1 MTHTHFSKKC
11 CIKLLLVV
19 CIFTFSFNSYSQN
32 LDYNSK
38 VTFALTDG
46 SSITLYAQLSGS
58 GSTAVPLKNYYY
70 LPTQVQLAR
79 DAQTQ
84 VPEFLFLK
92 YITDQREDQ
101 GGVSG
106 ALIHFLMQVKFTPQ
120 QLAEIQ
126 SKLVA
131 KVPGALVKGP
141 VNLFATG
148 DANSFTITSAIVNTT
163 SGMTKSLVTSGK
175 APLQEGGKI
184 AVASNLD
191 KNGAQLLAA
200 TFEKTSSITDLSV
213 NLFYKYYLVMNGL
226 KAKFT
231 IDYKKIHEINRQDS
245 INAKR
250 ERGGWWLWSY
260 DKSQTW
266 TEIHTMYERLVEK
279 KAITIEI
286 TEGEGVSPEK
296 TAKITEALFQL
307 FLTSVAT
314 PATTQPQVSPM
325 TEQEKQNLP
334 GKNTARNYQ
343 LNIITNKKL
352 TEQRKDVIT
361 LNYNFAMPME
371 LSITQ
376 NLKSFYDAARDNPKC
391 IGNVI
396 LNDEFYKR
404 MDMQFVLDGEAV
416 DMFEKE
422 INYANVKARRKSTTG
437 SGYVEIGDHTFN
449 RTNVADKG
457 TVAVITHAPGAG
469 ANREMFEY
477 KTQWSMKGGFVY
489 PAEPKWQ
496 QGQMTAI
503 TVAPPVSPRLVEFEA
518 DLEKLKASDITRA
531 TLQVRY
537 SKFGQEMEEN
547 LQISPVQAQALVNK
561 TIYTDKDTRG
571 YVYRLILNHTTEGKL
586 ALPWSVKVND
596 NYVYAVIPDDFSNK
610 TSELFIKAIDA
621 AKTIVNPGADGKVT
635 ADKILDQFKEVLQV
649 VKTN

>member
-1 MTHTHFSKKC
+1 MTYTFFSKKNC
-11 CIKLLLVV
+11 AKLLLLM
-19 CIFTFSFNSYSQN
+19 CTFTFSFNSYSQN

-38 VTFALTDG
+38 VTFALNDG
-46 SSITLYAQLSGS
+46 SSITMYAQLAGS
-58 GSTAVPLKNYYY
+58 GSTAVPSKNYYY

-79 DAQTQ
+79 DAQTK

-92 YITDQREDQ
+92 YITDEREDQ

-131 KVPGALVKGP
+131 KVPGALAKGP

-163 SGMTKSLVTSGK
+163 SGMTKSLVTSGR

-231 IDYKKIHEINRQDS
+231 IDYKKIYELQKKDS
-245 INAKR
+245 IEGKL
-250 ERGGWWLWSY
+250 EKGGWWIFSY
-260 DKSQTW
+260 DKTQTW
-266 TEIHTMYERLVEK
+266 TELHTVYERLIEN
-279 KAITIEI
+279 KAVTIEI

-314 PATTQPQVSPM
+314 PATTQPQVPPS

-334 GKNTARNYQ
+334 GKSTARNYH
-343 LNIITNKKL
+343 LNIVTNKK
-352 TEQRKDVIT
+352 TIEQRKDVIT

-404 MDMQFVLDGEAV
+404 MEMQFVLDGEAV

-437 SGYVEIGDHTFN
+437 GYVEIGDYTFN

-457 TVAVITHAPGAG
+457 TVAVISNAPGAG

-496 QGQMTAI
+496 LGQMTAI

-518 DLEKLKASDITRA
+518 DLDQLKASGITRA

-547 LQISPVQAQALVNK
+547 LHISPAQAQALVNK

-571 YVYRLILNHTTEGKL
+571 YVYRLILNHVTEGKL

-610 TSELFIKAIDA
+610 TSDLFLKAIDA
-621 AKTIVNPGADGKVT
+621 AKTIVNPSSDGKVT
-635 ADKILDQFKEVLQV
+635 VDKILDQFKEVLQV

>member
-1 MTHTHFSKKC
+1 MKHTSSSKKYC
-11 CIKLLLVV
+11 TKLLLLV

-46 SSITLYAQLSGS
+46 SSITMYAQLSGS
-58 GSTAVPLKNYYY
+58 GSTAVPSKNYYY

-120 QLAEIQ
+120 QLAEMQ

-131 KVPGALVKGP
+131 IKPGAMVKGP

-148 DANSFTITSAIVNTT
+148 DANSFTITSAVVNTT
-163 SGMTKSLVTSGK
+163 SGMTKSLVTSGR

-231 IDYKKIHEINRQDS
+231 IDYNKIYELNKQDS
-245 INAKR
+245 INGKL
-250 ERGGWWLWSY
+250 EKGGWWLWSY
-260 DKSQTW
+260 NKSQTW
-266 TEIHTMYERLVEK
+266 TEVHTMYERLVEK
-279 KAITIEI
+279 KAVTIEI

-314 PATTQPQVSPM
+314 PATTQPQVPPA

-352 TEQRKDVIT
+352 TEKRKDIIT

-391 IGNVI
+391 IGTVV

-404 MDMQFVLDGEAV
+404 MEMQFVLDGEAI
-416 DMFEKE
+416 DMFTKE
-422 INYANVKARRKSTTG
+422 VNYANIKARRKNSSG
-437 SGYVEIGDHTFN
+437 GYVEIGDHTFN

-457 TVAVITHAPGAG
+457 TVAVITHAPGAD

-477 KTQWSMKGGFVY
+477 KTQWSMRGGLVY
-489 PAEPKWQ
+489 PKEPQWQ
-496 QGQMTAI
+496 KGQMTAI
-503 TVAPPVSPRLVEFEA
+503 TVAPPVTPRLVEFEA
-518 DLEKLKASDITRA
+518 DLEKLKASGITRA

-537 SKFGQEMEEN
+537 LKFGQEMEEN
-547 LQISPVQAQALVNK
+547 LHVSPTQAQALVNT
-561 TIYTDKDTRG
+561 TIYADKDTRG
-571 YVYRLILNHTTEGKL
+571 YVYRLIFNHATDGKL
-586 ALPWSVKVND
+586 ALPWSAKVND
-596 NYVYAVIPDDFSNK
+596 NYVYAVIPDDMSNK
-610 TSELFIKAIDA
+610 TSDLFIKAIDA

-635 ADKILDQFKEVLQV
+635 TDKILDQFKEVLQV